1 MCAACLWHVSR
12 SPNYCLYASPPS
24 FVRGTHHACSKMPE
38 KDAEYLT
45 PATRLLEKKRE
56 MAEVEEA
63 LSTTKEVSGRCT
75 DRALHTRTH
84 TVSHCNY
91 SECCVAAVAYVCI
104 LIRTL

>member
-1 MCAACLWHVSR
+1 
-12 SPNYCLYASPPS
+12 
-24 FVRGTHHACSKMPE
+24 MPE

-75 DRALHTRTH
+75 DRTHTHTH

-91 SECCVAAVAYVCI
+91 SDCCVAAVAYVRMY
-104 LIRTL
+104 IRTL